1 MKIMVCYDQ
10 SPPAEAALKL
20 AVKHAKVW
28 NAKLLI
34 ANSICRQLPLKH
46 SFIKEAEQKMED
58 EINDLLKETSYPYET
73 HLLISTDDVGEQLVS
88 FAKSNNIDQIFI
100 GIIKKSKVGKLLFG
114 STAQYVILSA
124 SCPVVS
130 IQ

>member
-10 SPPAEAALKL
+10 SPPAKAALKL
-20 AVKHAKVW
+20 AVNHAKVW

-34 ANSICRQLPLKH
+34 VNSICRELPLKH
-46 SFIKEAEQKMED
+46 SFIKETEQKLED

-73 HLLISTDDVGEQLVS
+73 NLLISTHDVGEQLVD
-88 FAKSNNIDQIFI
+88 FAKSNNIEQIFI

-114 STAQYVILSA
+114 STAQYVILRA
-124 SCPVVS
+124 SCPVVT

>member
-1 MKIMVCYDQ
+1 MKIMVCYDK
-10 SPPAEAALKL
+10 SLPAKAALKL
-20 AVKHAKVW
+20 AIKHAKVW
-28 NAKLLI
+28 NAQLLI
-34 ANSICRQLPLKH
+34 VNSICRELPLKH
-46 SFIKEAEQKMED
+46 SFIKETEQKLED

-73 HLLISTDDVGEQLVS
+73 HLLVSAYGVGEQLVD
-88 FAKSNNIDQIFI
+88 FAKRNNIDQIFI

-124 SCPVVS
+124 SCPVVT